1 MTSNTASS
9 ANLHLHPPLTT
20 LPPTLDLNKPAPVD
34 ELPLLRPR
42 EHDNPFRLEVSA
54 SLYLQTWM
62 RSHPSSG
69 INFNSDGSK
78 MNKESTVNS
87 MGSRFGHLDQYSDAD
102 SKVKL
107 AKLSELK
114 DINSG
119 GSSPWL
125 QVGIGTTS
133 TDVDKK

>member
-1 MTSNTASS
+1 M
-9 ANLHLHPPLTT
+9 ANLHLHPPLMTST
-20 LPPTLDLNKPAPVD
+20 LPKLDLNMPAPVD

-54 SLYLQTWM
+54 SLYLQPWM
-62 RSHPSSG
+62 RSHPSSS

-78 MNKESTVNS
+78 INKESTA
-87 MGSRFGHLDQYSDAD
+87 GSPLGHLDQYSDAD

-125 QVGIGTTS
+125 QVGIGTSS
-133 TDVDKK
+133 TVVDESRVP